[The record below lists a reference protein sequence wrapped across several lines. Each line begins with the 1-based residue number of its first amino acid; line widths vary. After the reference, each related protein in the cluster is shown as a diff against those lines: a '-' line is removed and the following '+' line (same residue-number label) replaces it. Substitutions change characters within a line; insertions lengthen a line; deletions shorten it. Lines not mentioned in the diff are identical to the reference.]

1 MDEISHWRG
10 LSGETYAF
18 HYAPL
23 PWNPAPDQDGN
34 YIFARYENGAWRAI
48 YIGQGDLKQ
57 RYDAAMADQ
66 CVAMH
71 GATHYHAHLN
81 AELRLR
87 LAEERDL
94 IAGNPVCLWPTGCN
108 RQR

>member
-1 MDEISHWRG
+1 MDDISYWRG

-23 PWNPAPDQDGN
+23 PWPPAADQDGN
-34 YIFARYENGAWRAI
+34 YIFARYENGAWHPV

-57 RYDAAMADQ
+57 RYDAAMANP
-66 CVAMH
+66 CVIAH
-71 GATHYHAHLN
+71 RATHYHAHLN
-81 AELRLR
+81 ADQRLR
-87 LAEERDL
+87 LAEESDL
-94 IAGNPVCLWPTGCN
+94 IAGNPACLWPTGCN